1 MSEVVGERRFIPP
14 NERLKS
20 DFIDLVTDCRRRE
33 PLSPKIKVWIDEYN
47 SCVAEI
53 EEESKNAQTG
63 QKNILYRTYA
73 IDPEGKVTEDSE
85 PLGARLARDIRANTV
100 NPQPS
105 QLQQEVEE
113 LRRDFGCSEIEA
125 LLIIFNALMVTESGM
140 KAADE
145 LIKTVEAQ
153 AKEDELSFN
162 DVDAF
167 ELAEVIDEVRDN
179 FPLI

>member
-53 EEESKNAQTG
+53 E
-63 QKNILYRTYA
+63 
-73 IDPEGKVTEDSE
+73 
-85 PLGARLARDIRANTV
+85 
-100 NPQPS
+100 
-105 QLQQEVEE
+105 EE